1 MEQREKQIQNRKQ
14 VILYESKSQLVTA
27 AVDKIVVEIFN
38 KKEKSDMAQLILLTG
53 CSPLAGTTSTCI
65 GLGIAIANTQR
76 RTLLIDCDMRKTV
89 KYKKLNDQV
98 TVGLS
103 DCLSQDG
110 MNPSF
115 DYADVLYETNI
126 KNLSFIP
133 CGANTDN
140 ATRLLCS
147 TNMGKLLENVRK
159 EYDCII
165 FDLPSLTI
173 VPDAQILFQNVDGI
187 ILLSALGETRKN
199 QIREA
204 KLKIAPYMEKYYG
217 MIVNKVQP
225 DMYRWNVRDYDYYFL
240 DGKGE
245 QKLSGSPARKKYK
258 KHVQAEGG
266 K

>member
-1 MEQREKQIQNRKQ
+1 MVNIVTEKGEKMEQREKQIQNRKQ

-103 DCLSQDG
+103 DYLSQDG

-115 DYADVLYETNI
+115 DYADVLM
-126 KNLSFIP
+126 K
-133 CGANTDN
+133 
-140 ATRLLCS
+140 
-147 TNMGKLLENVRK
+147 
-159 EYDCII
+159 
-165 FDLPSLTI
+165 
-173 VPDAQILFQNVDGI
+173 QILKIFHSYLVGQIQTMQRGCCVLPI
-187 ILLSALGETRKN
+187 WKN
-199 QIREA
+199 FWR
-204 KLKIAPYMEKYYG
+204 M
-217 MIVNKVQP
+217 
-225 DMYRWNVRDYDYYFL
+225 
-240 DGKGE
+240 
-245 QKLSGSPARKKYK
+245 
-258 KHVQAEGG
+258 
-266 K
+266 